1 MNGITI
7 RDLHIGDVVRTKTG
21 VPVSGSR
28 IGTVMELGENSV
40 YLDEKGYFE
49 PSQLEGI
56 HLTEVQLLAKMGF
69 THDQTQN
76 CLNYGGRVRV
86 FYTMAQ
92 GIDSVFAKN
101 DRGEWKNLQ
110 CFYKVEYLHEL
121 QQVCYL
127 FNGMVLDI
135 KLKR

>member
-1 MNGITI
+1 MKELAI

-28 IGTVMELGENSV
+28 IGCVMEISDGSV
-40 YLDEKGYFE
+40 YIDEKGYFE

-56 HLTEVQLLAKMGF
+56 HLAETQLMAKMGF
-69 THDQTQN
+69 EHDETQN

-86 FYTMAQ
+86 FYDMAHNV
-92 GIDSVFAKN
+92 DSVFAKN
-101 DRGEWKNLQ
+101 SRGEWKNLQ

-121 QQVCYL
+121 QQVCHL
-127 FNGMVLDI
+127 LNGMVFDI